1 LFSGVDY
8 RKHAYLSYWSYS
20 ISAVR
25 EHYGVRS
32 SINLRNGQAQRPW
45 YDKFEDVPTQEPW
58 IEHLQLG
65 HGSQASGMVCS
76 YKPVFSLGH
85 TLTTFCRS
93 TLSNSNKKK
102 YIDAVLCLQ
111 SKPAKSGSIAPGAKS
126 RYDDF
131 IATHINQTLTI
142 HGTGNFLSWHRYYI
156 YAFEEAL
163 RNECGYK
170 GYIPYANWGRYAEDL
185 LNSPIFDGS
194 AYSISGNGEYRNHTG
209 ASVPS
214 AATPFIQL
222 PAGSGGGCITTGPFK
237 NMSVNLG
244 PVAPVFTDVPKNPLP
259 DGLGYNPRCL
269 RRDIG
274 VYAASIAST
283 DANSTDL
290 IRHNSYI
297 GDFQTVMQGDFA
309 AGLLGVHTAGHF
321 WAGGD
326 GGGTYARVHIPR
338 AKNHQMV
345 FRDARLSPI
354 ILQSAVSVIENSIA
368 PPWGPTRSL

>member
-1 LFSGVDY
+1 MQFGHSG
-8 RKHAYLSYWSYS
+8 
-20 ISAVR
+20 
-25 EHYGVRS
+25 
-32 SINLRNGQAQRPW
+32 
-45 YDKFEDVPTQEPW
+45 
-58 IEHLQLG
+58 
-65 HGSQASGMVCS
+65 QASGMVCS
-76 YKPVFSLGH
+76 NELVFDIGRVLM
-85 TLTTFCRS
+85 TLCRS

-111 SKPAKSGSIAPGAKS
+111 SKPAKSGSITPGARS

-131 IATHINQTLTI
+131 LATHINQTLTI
-142 HGTGNFLSWHRYYI
+142 HGTGNFLSWHRYFV

-209 ASVPS
+209 PS
-214 AATPFIQL
+214 IPSPATPFIQL
-222 PAGSGGGCITTGPFK
+222 PAGSGGGCVTTGPFK
-237 NMSVNLG
+237 NMTVNLG
-244 PVAPVFTDVPKNPLP
+244 PVAPVFTDVPPNPRP

-290 IRHNSYI
+290 IRQNTYI
-297 GDFQTVMQGDFA
+297 GDFQTAMQGDFA

-321 WAGGD
+321 WSGGD
-326 GGGTYARVHIPR
+326 PGGDLFSSPGDPWFWTHHAQIDRTWWIWQNQDPASRSSAKGNNSLAGTITLNNLPPSRNTRLDDVIDLGVN
-338 AKNHQMV
+338 AKSILIE
-345 FRDARLSPI
+345 DALSTTAG
-354 ILQSAVSVIENSIA
+354 SFCYVYV
-368 PPWGPTRSL
+368 